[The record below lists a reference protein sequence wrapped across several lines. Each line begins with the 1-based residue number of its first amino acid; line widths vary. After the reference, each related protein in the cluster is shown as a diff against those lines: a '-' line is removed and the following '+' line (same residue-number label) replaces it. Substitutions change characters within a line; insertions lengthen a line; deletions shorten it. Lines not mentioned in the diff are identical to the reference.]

1 MIYYFDLHR
10 TRVFGRMFKDSG
22 VVQRNPIRNV
32 LSVYL
37 LRRFSIMRKLPSI
50 LFYPKPILKGEND
63 KIIVFDTYASSRLIT
78 WLSETQRE
86 KRIILWYWN
95 SLNNRALKSSI
106 PPRVETWS
114 FSKSDCAEFGLKY
127 NTQFF
132 FDCLAQEAAE
142 CRRKGLSERPKA
154 FFLGRDKG
162 RSGIL
167 VNLKKALEREGVEV
181 KLEIL
186 KPFAGRASF
195 YWEKLLPYRKVI
207 DYVKESDILLDY
219 YIYPET
225 GLSLRAMEALF
236 FGKKLITNNL
246 EILESDFYNPA
257 NIYVLDRDA
266 RSLREFIDCPLE
278 PVDPAIRDRYLL
290 SNWLKRFDDTKP
302 IL

>member
-1 MIYYFDLHR
+1 
-10 TRVFGRMFKDSG
+10 MFKDSG

-95 SLNNRALKSSI
+95 SLKNRALKSSI

-132 FDCLAQEAAE
+132 FDSSSDSHNLLLSYKEEAFPS
-142 CRRKGLSERPKA
+142 K
-154 FFLGRDKG
+154 
-162 RSGIL
+162 
-167 VNLKKALEREGVEV
+167 
-181 KLEIL
+181 
-186 KPFAGRASF
+186 
-195 YWEKLLPYRKVI
+195 
-207 DYVKESDILLDY
+207 
-219 YIYPET
+219 
-225 GLSLRAMEALF
+225 
-236 FGKKLITNNL
+236 KKLCQQMAS
-246 EILESDFYNPA
+246 ESP
-257 NIYVLDRDA
+257 I
-266 RSLREFIDCPLE
+266 SLPPLPFQE
-278 PVDPAIRDRYLL
+278 L
-290 SNWLKRFDDTKP
+290 S
-302 IL
+302 